1 MKYVLKKTGLYM
13 IHRLLFTYQINEIVK
28 QGQLIGHNEMISAT
42 NLGIP
47 TKSTKKCKHYYLA
60 TSKESKKNDS

>member
-1 MKYVLKKTGLYM
+1 M

-60 TSKESKKNDS
+60 TSKESKKKNDS